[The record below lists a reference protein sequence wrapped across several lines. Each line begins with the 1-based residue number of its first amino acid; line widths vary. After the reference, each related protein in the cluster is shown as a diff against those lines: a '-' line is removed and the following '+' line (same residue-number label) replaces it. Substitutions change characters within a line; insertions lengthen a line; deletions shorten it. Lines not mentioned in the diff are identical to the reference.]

1 MSRRTG
7 NPYGRTAEQ
16 QAEIANYV
24 RAVEPLLRRGATLE
38 LDGEQPVGAL
48 ADAIEQLIAGIS

>member
-1 MSRRTG
+1 VSRRTG

-38 LDGEQPVGAL
+38 FDGEQPVGAL
-48 ADAIEQLIAGIS
+48 ADAIEQLIAGIG